1 MEINITKR
9 EYRDLL
15 DILYI
20 ADWVLNA
27 HKSSDDPETAR
38 YGKLEQKFYSRA
50 KEMGFD
56 NLIEYAPE
64 LERYFPTKEFEETI
78 TIAGFIDEFENDTF
92 WVELIYRLADRD
104 LARQEGGIE
113 NVIKLS
119 TIERIEKS
127 TRLEGYYATEFE
139 ANGLGNLKIDRV
151 FGQRKV

>member
-1 MEINITKR
+1 MKINITKR

-27 HKSSDDPETAR
+27 HNPAYDPKTER
-38 YGKLEQKFYSRA
+38 YRKLEQKFYSHA

-64 LERYFPTKEFEETI
+64 LERHFPTKEFEETSEC
-78 TIAGFIDEFENDTF
+78 TEFIDEFENDTF
-92 WVELIYRLADRD
+92 WEELIHRLVDRD

-113 NVIKLS
+113 NVMKLS
-119 TIERIEKS
+119 MKERIEKS
-127 TRLEGYYATEFE
+127 TLLEEYYATEFE
-139 ANGLGNLKIDRV
+139 VNRLNNLKID
-151 FGQRKV
+151 